1 MERNIKEL
9 FQKTGESLQAIYE
22 YFKLKDKVLW
32 TGSAGRGQTI
42 SVPDVGKYNSISVLV
57 DGVQILCQETAGNKF
72 FGSVVNSS
80 ENASEFYARTVYAE
94 RISDDSIT
102 IMIATQSGVNI
113 SAGSQATVTKIIGI
127 EPKLPETLQNIVG
140 GEIK

>member
-9 FQKTGESLQAIYE
+9 FQKTGESLQAIGESLQAIYE

-57 DGVQILCQETAGNKF
+57 DGIQILCQETFGNEF
-72 FGSVVNSS
+72 YGSVVNSS
-80 ENASEFYARTVYAE
+80 PNASEFYARTVSIE
-94 RISDDSIT
+94 RISDDSIK
-102 IMIATQSGVNI
+102 ILVATESGVNI
-113 SAGSQATVTKIIGI
+113 SAGSQATVTKIIGV
-127 EPKLPETLQNIVG
+127 EPKF
-140 GEIK
+140 